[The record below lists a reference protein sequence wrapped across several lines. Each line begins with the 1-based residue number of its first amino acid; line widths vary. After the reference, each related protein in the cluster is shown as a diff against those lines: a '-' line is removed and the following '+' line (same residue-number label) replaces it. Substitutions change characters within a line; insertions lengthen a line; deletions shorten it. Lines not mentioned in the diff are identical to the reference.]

1 MPSSLPKILAVD
13 DDYKNLLVYERLLEE
28 LDIEVICAKSGE
40 EALALLL
47 SNEFFLIIMDVNMP
61 GMDGFETAE
70 LIRGNK
76 KTSKIPIVFASA
88 MGESG
93 KNSFSWEKTGAVDYL
108 SKPIDPSALSAKT
121 RIFKELYLQK
131 KELEEAWEAAS
142 KAQKEAEHAVKIKG
156 EFLANMSHEIRTPM
170 NGILGASQ
178 LLLEGV
184 EPNELKNLLGII
196 YHSADSLLT
205 IINDILDLSKLEA
218 GKVDIEYLAIDLK
231 RLINDV
237 IALLEVKADEKKL
250 DLKVTLPPGQL
261 PFFIGD
267 STRIRQILLNLISN
281 AIKFTHKGSIEIKLS
296 FQPIV
301 NTDQQLVKI
310 DVIDTGIGIPKDKQ
324 AYIFES
330 FTQADESTT
339 RKYGGT
345 GLGMTISLKLAKLM
359 QGDLSLVSEV
369 AKGSTFSLNLPMKS
383 SNEGLIQPSLSKEAL
398 SRNYQ
403 KKILLAEDVKV
414 NAIIAVKFLN
424 KLGIEVDTAENG
436 LKALELWNDQHDLIL
451 MDMNMPEMGGLEAT
465 KALIEKGCTIPIV
478 ALSAG
483 VMEEERN
490 RCLANGMK
498 GFIEK
503 PIRKPALIKE
513 LDRYFKV

>member
-1 MPSSLPKILAVD
+1 MPKTLPKILAVD
-13 DDYKNLLVYERLLEE
+13 DDYKNLLVYERLLEDLE
-28 LDIEVICAKSGE
+28 IEVVCAKSGE

-61 GMDGFETAE
+61 GLDGFETAE

-88 MGESG
+88 MGEAG
-93 KNSFSWEKTGAVDYL
+93 KQSFSWEKTGAVDYL

-121 RIFKELYLQK
+121 RIFKELHLQK

-184 EPNELKNLLGII
+184 EPDELKNLLGII

-205 IINDILDLSKLEA
+205 IINDILDLSKLDA
-218 GKVDIEYLAIDLK
+218 GKVDLESLAIDLK
-231 RLINDV
+231 RLFNDV

-250 DLKVTLPPGQL
+250 DLKVTLPSNEL

-281 AIKFTHKGSIEIKLS
+281 AIKFTHHGSVEIKLS
-296 FQPIV
+296 FEAIKGS
-301 NTDQQLVKI
+301 DLHSVKI

-330 FTQADESTT
+330 FSQADESTT

-345 GLGMTISLKLAKLM
+345 GLGMAISLKLAKLM
-359 QGDLSLVSEV
+359 KGNLTLESEV
-369 AKGSTFSLNLPMKS
+369 GKGSTFTLTLPMKS
-383 SNEGLIQPSLSKEAL
+383 SRERLIQPSLSKEAL
-398 SRNYQ
+398 SRNY
-403 KKILLAEDVKV
+403 KKTILLAEDVKV
-414 NAIIAVKFLN
+414 NAILAVKFLN
-424 KLGIEVDTAENG
+424 KLGIEADIAENG
-436 LKALELWNDQHDLIL
+436 LKVLEMWSDKYDLIL
-451 MDMNMPEMGGLEAT
+451 MDMNMPEMGGAEAT
-465 KALIEKGCTIPIV
+465 KALLEKGCTIPIV

-483 VMEEERN
+483 VMEEEKK
-490 RCLANGMK
+490 RCTAIGMK

-503 PIRKPALIKE
+503 PIRKPSLIKE
-513 LDRYFKV
+513 LDQHFKT